1 MIELLKVFAAVNI
14 TAVLL
19 FFALVVG
26 ILILVYAQFKKDA
39 FDLRSL
45 IVDPQTKQ
53 PSIHQ
58 LGQVSALLISSWGFI
73 VLVLHNQLTEV
84 YFTTYMAVWAGAN
97 ALDKLLTRG
106 DTRTDDS
113 RDTQ

>member
-1 MIELLKVFAAVNI
+1 MTEFLKILATLNI

-19 FFALVVG
+19 LFALVVG
-26 ILILVYAQFKKDA
+26 ILILVYAQLRKDA

-45 IVDPQTKQ
+45 IIDPQTKQ

-58 LGQVSALLISSWGFI
+58 LGQISALLISSWGFI

-97 ALDKLLTRG
+97 ALDKLLTR
-106 DTRTDDS
+106 DNSCRDS
-113 RDTQ
+113 PQ